1 MSETPEVTP
10 EYVPQWLTQVLKW
23 DSKTLYEAGN
33 VKNEDDWND
42 FMRNMERE
50 VERWFQ
56 D

>member
-23 DSKTLYEAGN
+23 DAQTLYEAGY
-33 VKNEDDWND
+33 VKNEQDWMD
-42 FMRNMERE
+42 FMRNLERE